1 MDFLTN
7 NIGLLAGGGTSA
19 IALWVLKKIPND
31 KIKSIVFNTFYRL
44 GVVATLGLTKFKLT
58 AKLWNTTI
66 EPYIIDLVDNTVK
79 SALDGFIKGLRSD
92 K

>member
-1 MDFLTN
+1 MDFITN

-19 IALWVLKKIPND
+19 IALWVLKKIPNE

-44 GVVATLGLTKFKLT
+44 GVVATLGLAKFKLT

-66 EPYIIDLVDNTVK
+66 EPYLVDLVDNTVK